1 MVNILIVEDD
11 SKQRENIVK
20 MIQGIGENLNVY
32 EAESKEQAI
41 KTLQETYINFF
52 YIDISLKN
60 SSGLELA
67 FEIRKIEKYKF
78 NWIIF
83 VTTHIQYMLHAFKEI
98 HCYDYIIKPYDKDEV
113 IKMTKELIE
122 GSHIH
127 REQEKKDKH
136 VIFDLKNGI
145 NIKLN
150 VDEII
155 FIEVNFRIMTVHTKN
170 ASYEVKNLSL
180 NKALEMINCNN
191 IVQSH
196 KSFVVN
202 TNYINKIENISSKVW
217 ELNFRYREEKAFLS
231 YKFKDVVMEKFEQH
245 I

>member
-1 MVNILIVEDD
+1 MDNILIVEDNF
-11 SKQRENIVK
+11 KQRESIVK
-20 MIQGIGENLNVY
+20 MIQEIDIRLNVY
-32 EAESKEQAI
+32 EAESKDEAI
-41 KTLQETYINFF
+41 KILEETYINFF

-83 VTTHIQYMLHAFKEI
+83 ITTHIQYMLQAFKEI
-98 HCYDYIIKPYDKDEV
+98 HCYDYIIKPYDKGQV
-113 IKMTKELIE
+113 IKMTKELVE
-122 GSHIH
+122 GSHIY
-127 REQEKKDKH
+127 REQENKDKH
-136 VIFDLKNGI
+136 IIFDLKNGI
-145 NIKLN
+145 SIKLN

-155 FIEVNFRIMTVHTKN
+155 FIEVNFRIMTVYTKN
-170 ASYEVKNLSL
+170 ASYEVKKLSL

-202 TNYINKIENISSKVW
+202 TNYINKIENISSKAW

-231 YKFKDVVMEKFEQH
+231 YKFKDIVMEKFEQH

>member
-1 MVNILIVEDD
+1 MINILIVEDD
-11 SKQRENIVK
+11 GKQRENIVK
-20 MIQGIGENLNVY
+20 MIQGIDENLNVY
-32 EAESKEQAI
+32 EAESKEEAI
-41 KTLQETYINFF
+41 KTLEETFIDFF

-83 VTTHIQYMLHAFKEI
+83 ITTNIQYMLQAFKEI

-127 REQEKKDKH
+127 RKEKNKDKH
-136 VIFDLKNGI
+136 VIFNLKNGI
-145 NIKLN
+145 SIKLN

-155 FIEVNFRIMTVHTKN
+155 FVEVNFRIMTVYTKN
-170 ASYEVKNLSL
+170 GSYEVKKLSL
-180 NKALEMINCNN
+180 NKALEMISCNN

-196 KSFVVN
+196 KSFIVN
-202 TNYINKIENISSKVW
+202 TNYINKVENISSKVW
-217 ELNFRYREEKAFLS
+217 ELNFRYRKEKAFLS
-231 YKFKDVVMEKFEQH
+231 YKFKDVVMKKFEQH

>member
-1 MVNILIVEDD
+1 MVNILVVEDD

-20 MIQGIGENLNVY
+20 MIQGVDGDLNVY

-67 FEIRKIEKYKF
+67 FEIRKMGKYKF
-78 NWIIF
+78 NWIVFI
-83 VTTHIQYMLHAFKEI
+83 TTHIQYMLQAFKEI

-155 FIEVNFRIMTVHTKN
+155 FIEINLRIMTVHTQN
-170 ASYEVKNLSL
+170 GNYEVKKLSL
-180 NKALEMINCNN
+180 NKALKIINCDN

-196 KSFVVN
+196 KSFVIN
-202 TNYINKIENISSKVW
+202 TNHIKKIESISSKLW
-217 ELNFRYREEKAFLS
+217 KINFSNCKEKAFLS
-231 YKFKDVVMEKFEQH
+231 YKFKDVIMERFK
-245 I
+245 

>member
-20 MIQGIGENLNVY
+20 MIQGTDKNLNVY
-32 EAESKEQAI
+32 EAESKEEAI
-41 KTLQETYINFF
+41 KTLEKTFIDFF

-83 VTTHIQYMLHAFKEI
+83 ITTHVQYMLQAFKEI

>member
-83 VTTHIQYMLHAFKEI
+83 VTTHIQYMLQAFKEI